1 MADQASAVLG
11 QASAVA
17 GRATLVLRRA
27 RAIAAA
33 VTTFALS
40 LFSSPAAEAA
50 PAAAGKPAV
59 NFAPGLTTTAG
70 IHDGIDYE
78 FFSIVKRVDAEGSSV
93 AYHWTRPDTS
103 APGGTVETDA
113 ISLTSTAD
121 LDAARRVILVYITG
135 DPETFPGATHG
146 HVSRTILRELK
157 DKGEAAIVVGGAKS
171 SGGSPLTAL
180 FAGRKYYRGTL
191 KRIEK
196 DDVPV
201 SVLLDGQRTN
211 LPAIHAKGTVS
222 VGSDSGEVEF
232 WVLDD
237 PTYAMILKHNSLGAS
252 SQVVRIDNPPPR
264 AASAGTQPDLAN
276 GLESS
281 RCRWELHGVY
291 FNTGSA
297 TLLSESAPVLSV
309 VAQLL
314 KAHPDWHVLVE
325 GHTDNIGAAAANLSL
340 STRRA
345 GAVRDALV
353 TKLGVPASSI
363 EAKGFGDARPVE
375 DNATLEGR
383 AHNRRVELSRRCP

>member
-1 MADQASAVLG
+1 VS
-11 QASAVA
+11 
-17 GRATLVLRRA
+17 RR
-27 RAIAAA
+27 IVAAA
-33 VTTFALS
+33 FVLIS
-40 LFSSPAAEAA
+40 LVFDATAD
-50 PAAAGKPAV
+50 AGSTKPSV
-59 NFAPGLTTTAG
+59 SFAPGLTASAV

-78 FFSIVKRVDAEGSSV
+78 FFSMVKRVDAEGTSI
-93 AYHWTRPDTS
+93 AYHWTTPDTS
-103 APGGTVETDA
+103 APGGRAETDA
-113 ISLTSTAD
+113 ISRTSIAD
-121 LDAARRVILVYITG
+121 LDTARRVILVYITG
-135 DPETFPGATHG
+135 DPESFPGATRG
-146 HVSRTILRELK
+146 HVSRSILRELK
-157 DKGEAAIVVGGAKS
+157 DKGEAAVVIGGAKS
-171 SGGSPLTAL
+171 SGSNPLAAL

-196 DDVPV
+196 GNVPV

-222 VGSDSGEVEF
+222 VGGDSGDVEF
-232 WVLDD
+232 WLLDD
-237 PTYAMILKHNSLGAS
+237 PMYAMILKHNSLGAS
-252 SQVVRIDNPPPR
+252 SQVVRIDNPPAP
-264 AASAGTQPDLAN
+264 AASAGEQPDLAN
-276 GLESS
+276 GLESN
-281 RCRWELHGVY
+281 RCRSELHGVY

-297 TLLSESAPVLSV
+297 TLLSESAPVLSG

-325 GHTDNIGAAAANLSL
+325 GHTDNIGAAPANLAL

-353 TKLGVPASSI
+353 SKLGVPASSI